1 MVLSLPHMSTF
12 GEPELVLKQIVVG
25 PLMENVYILGDKGT
39 GECLVIDP
47 GAEGERI
54 LQEVRRLGLEVTLVV
69 NTHGHVD
76 HIGAVATVVEA
87 TRASYGIHPG
97 DRPLLEAAASSP
109 LRVMLPDFREPPQ
122 PDLELAQGQ
131 WVQVGSLRLRLLETP
146 GHTPGSVCFY
156 LEGQDG
162 PGMVFTGD
170 TLFRGSIGRYDLPG
184 GDGRLLLQ
192 SIREKLLVLPPET
205 RVYPGH
211 GPGSTIGWEK
221 AHNPFLLQDYG

>member
-1 MVLSLPHMSTF
+1 MSTC
-12 GEPELVLKQIVVG
+12 GEPELVLRQIVVG
-25 PLMENVYILGDKGT
+25 PLMENVYILGDEQT
-39 GECLVIDP
+39 RECLVIDP

-54 LQEVRRLGLEVTLVV
+54 LHEVRRLGLQVRLVV

-76 HIGAVATVVEA
+76 HVGAVATVVEA
-87 TRASYGIHPG
+87 TGASYAIHPG
-97 DRPLLEAAASSP
+97 DLPLLEAAASSP
-109 LRVMLPDFREPPQ
+109 LRMMLPDFREPPQ

-146 GHTPGSVCFY
+146 GHTPGSVCLY
-156 LEGQDG
+156 QEGQDG
-162 PGMVFTGD
+162 AGLVFTGD

-205 RVYPGH
+205 RVHPGH
-211 GPGSTIGWEK
+211 GPHSTIGWEK